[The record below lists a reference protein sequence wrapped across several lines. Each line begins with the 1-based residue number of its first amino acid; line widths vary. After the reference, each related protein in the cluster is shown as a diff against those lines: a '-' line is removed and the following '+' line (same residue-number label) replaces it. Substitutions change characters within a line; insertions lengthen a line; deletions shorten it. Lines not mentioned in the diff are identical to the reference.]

1 MFVTRSLKEAWI
13 LGQIKP
19 LRNEEEQ
26 QQQQQEGDGLTED
39 KDVNDREQQNT
50 KKVNPKAE
58 KLLDAILQES

>member
-19 LRNEEEQ
+19 LHDDGEEKQQPEKDSLIDGQGSGDVQ
-26 QQQQQEGDGLTED
+26 QQQKTT
-39 KDVNDREQQNT
+39 VNS
-50 KKVNPKAE
+50 KAE